1 MDTLYEH
8 MQEKRKLEKENMEND
23 DKLTGRNLTELDHKE
38 RYAEEEQ
45 KMFIHLKE
53 THFNMKLTG
62 NGIHGCMT
70 EEENRGRVLLE
81 WKLDKEKEYL
91 DLTEH
96 LEKLRDQDKKQRE

>member
-45 KMFIHLKE
+45 KMYIHLKE
-53 THFNMKLTG
+53 QHFNMKLTG
-62 NGIHGCMT
+62 NSIHGCMT
-70 EEENRGRVLLE
+70 EEENQGRALLE

-91 DLTEH
+91 DLTEE
-96 LEKLRDQDKKQRE
+96 LEKLRETDKK